1 MEAHAGRHRFIG
13 YDASVTVKS
22 TTADPNGTGWAIDDP
37 VVRFRVLGTE
47 HVFDLAAS
55 HRWVL
60 GSSPDCSIQ
69 LDDPSGRVS
78 RQHAVVVREDEVWT
92 MHDLGSTNGIRLN
105 CEARRSFQ
113 FAAGD
118 DIELGG
124 ITLLAE
130 SDRSMELH
138 ELLRRWLGWSAACLD
153 EVDRA
158 LLAVREMANLRAAL
172 ILRGEGDLL
181 GVARRLHRLAL
192 GDRPFVTLDSGE
204 DGLQGLDRATNGMLC
219 VDARKLPRDIRLV
232 LANLRTPDARVRLVA
247 CADSPA
253 SAADIATMI
262 TRIVTIS
269 IPPIADRTD
278 EIERLLEAYGIDAV
292 KELGANFLGFRPR
305 DSEWART
312 GGLNNLHE
320 IEDAAR
326 RLVALRNYG
335 VTKGAERLKL
345 THGALSRWAH
355 RRKLPT

>member
-1 MEAHAGRHRFIG
+1 
-13 YDASVTVKS
+13 VTVKS
-22 TTADPNGTGWAIDDP
+22 TTADPHATGWAINDP

-47 HVFDLAAS
+47 RVFDLAGS

-60 GSSPDCSIQ
+60 GASPDCSIQ

-78 RQHAVVVREDEVWT
+78 RQHAVIVRENEVWT

-105 CEARRSFQ
+105 CEARRSSQ
-113 FAAGD
+113 VAAGD
-118 DIELGG
+118 EIELGG

-138 ELLRRWLGWSAACLD
+138 DLLRRWLGWSASCLG

-172 ILRGEGDLL
+172 ILRGEGDLF

-192 GDRPFVTLDSGE
+192 GDRPFVTLDSGQNS
-204 DGLQGLDRATNGMLC
+204 LQGLDRATNGMLC

-232 LANLRTPDARVRLVA
+232 FANLRTPDTRVRLVA
-247 CADSPA
+247 CADCPA
-253 SAADIATMI
+253 SAAEIATMI

-269 IPPIADRTD
+269 IPPIADRAD
-278 EIERLLEAYGIDAV
+278 EIVRLLEAYGLDAV
-292 KELGANFLGFRPR
+292 NEFGAHVLGFRPR
-305 DSEWART
+305 DYEWART
-312 GGLNNLHE
+312 GRFEDLHE

-326 RLVALRNYG
+326 RLVVLRNYG

-355 RRKLPT
+355 RRKLST